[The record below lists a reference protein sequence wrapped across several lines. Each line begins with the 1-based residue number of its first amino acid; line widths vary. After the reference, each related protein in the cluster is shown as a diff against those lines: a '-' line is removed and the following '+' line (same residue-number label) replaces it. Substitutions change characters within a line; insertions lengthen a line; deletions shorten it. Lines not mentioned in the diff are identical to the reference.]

1 MRILSAVV
9 WAWLATPACSRIP
22 QRSLLQG
29 RIQGGALHPPS
40 QLPHK
45 GTMAKSMEA
54 LSWWGEDKPA
64 RPVQPVQ
71 KQSAR
76 RKSKATTRVTRETSA
91 YRTKAETVMSDS
103 ELASL
108 KVRGQSNVFFK
119 SAMPVFSEGH
129 VEAVM
134 LLNPMYP
141 M

>member
-1 MRILSAVV
+1 
-9 WAWLATPACSRIP
+9 
-22 QRSLLQG
+22 
-29 RIQGGALHPPS
+29 
-40 QLPHK
+40 
-45 GTMAKSMEA
+45 
-54 LSWWGEDKPA
+54 
-64 RPVQPVQ
+64 
-71 KQSAR
+71 
-76 RKSKATTRVTRETSA
+76 
-91 YRTKAETVMSDS
+91 MSDS